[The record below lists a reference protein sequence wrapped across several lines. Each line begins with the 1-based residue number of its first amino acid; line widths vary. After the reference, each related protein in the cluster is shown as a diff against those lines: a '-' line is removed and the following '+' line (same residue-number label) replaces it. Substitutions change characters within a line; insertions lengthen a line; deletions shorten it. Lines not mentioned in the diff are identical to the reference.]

1 MFFMPTQPNAHT
13 QNNYCP
19 IPWKFFFLPGF
30 KFFFFS
36 LFGARIA
43 YSKGILRVGKN
54 PHMLF
59 FAPQAKELSW
69 PGRHSSSL
77 CALARFEGEN
87 EEKEQGSF

>member
-1 MFFMPTQPNAHT
+1 ME
-13 QNNYCP
+13 
-19 IPWKFFFLPGF
+19 FFFSFLDLS
-30 KFFFFS
+30 FFFS

-43 YSKGILRVGKN
+43 YSKGILRVGKS